1 MVEAQLFRKILYPTD
16 FSNTSVRGLNYVLQL
31 SELNN
36 AELVLLHAYR
46 LTGASATS
54 ENLVAA
60 KRMVENNAQLAFEK
74 LDKEHLKDSPIKYS
88 FISEVGFLSDR
99 IVSNIKSYNIDLV
112 ILCSEMQNLIIEK
125 SDHEYKHLVNALSCP
140 LMLMP
145 CDSGQLKASPTH

>member
-16 FSNTSVRGLNYVLQL
+16 FSNASVEGLNYVLKL
-31 SELNN
+31 SEMND

-46 LTGASATS
+46 LSGAYATS

-60 KRMVENNAQLAFEK
+60 KQMVESNAHLAFEK
-74 LDKEHLKDSPIKYS
+74 LDNEVLKWRTIKYS

-99 IVSNIKSYNIDLV
+99 IISNIKHYDIDLV
-112 ILCSEMQNLIIEK
+112 VLCSEMQNTIIEK
-125 SDHEYKHLVNALSCP
+125 SDHEYISLVNALSCP

-145 CDSGQLKASPTH
+145 SDQNHEPL